1 MFSMMKKISQKEKFL
16 GWYTTG
22 ASFKSHDGQINEVF
36 SKYCDSPVFLVVDV
50 EHNVLFI

>member
-22 ASFKSHDGQINEVF
+22 ASFKLHDTQINEVF
-36 SKYCDSPVFLVVDV
+36 SKYCERPVFLVVDV
-50 EHNVLFI
+50 